1 MRRSLDVVVDRLAAS
16 LSRAT
21 ETALRGVI
29 TRRGPAIERS
39 AEKLRRK
46 HPHLGRAKLARVAMG
61 RKAIHLAG
69 SGAVSAIPAV
79 IPGPGTTAEVTAAL
93 GDLAYLT
100 AAQIELVLVIAHL
113 YERPLS
119 DHEARRLDVLMAL
132 GVDAGV
138 VKLGRRSGTVRLAGE
153 KIPVSEFDPASIDVL
168 AARVNRKLA
177 TQVASRLARRRAHVI
192 IGREIPVL
200 GIGIAATYNLWS
212 TRTIGLAAIR
222 YFEHVS

>member
-16 LSRAT
+16 LTRAT
-21 ETALRGVI
+21 EAALRGVI
-29 TRRGPAIERS
+29 TRRGPAIER
-39 AEKLRRK
+39 AGDRLRQK

-61 RKAIHLAG
+61 RRALHVAG
-69 SGAVSAIPAV
+69 TGAASAIPAI
-79 IPGPGTTAEVTAAL
+79 IPGPGTTAEVSAAL
-93 GDLAYLT
+93 GDLALLT
-100 AAQIELVLVIAHL
+100 AVQIELVLLIAHL
-113 YERPLS
+113 YDRPLG

-138 VKLGRRSGTVRLAGE
+138 VKLGRSGVVTLAGE
-153 KIPVSEFDPASIDVL
+153 KIPLAEFDAASIDVL

>member
-16 LSRAT
+16 LSSAT
-21 ETALRGVI
+21 EVALRQVI
-29 TRRGPAIERS
+29 TRRGPAIQRS
-39 AEKLRRK
+39 GDRLRRK
-46 HPHLGRAKLARVAMG
+46 YPGLKRSKLARVAMG
-61 RKAIHLAG
+61 RRAFHLAG

-100 AAQIELVLVIAHL
+100 AAQIELVLVMAYL
-113 YERPLS
+113 YDRPLA
-119 DHEARRLDVLMAL
+119 DHDARRLDVLMAL

-138 VKLGRRSGTVRLAGE
+138 VRLGRRSGVVSLAGE
-153 KIPVSEFDPASIDVL
+153 KIPLAEFDAASIDLL

-192 IGREIPVL
+192 IGREIPVV
-200 GIGIAATYNLWS
+200 GIGIAAIYNLWS